1 METGGLLEKMHRIN
15 LKCMSPECRAQRE
28 RTKHAGSL
36 STRYQTH
43 VYCKDCATYWDR
55 DPSRK
60 GKKQNCS
67 CCNTFCREG
76 PIHGTNGAATYARK
90 RAARIANGEHIRI
103 RKSSKSEVRSDP
115 NMFGNFDL
123 DIDTS
128 TAGVAARYSFDPQ
141 IMSQDRKHKSV

>member
-1 METGGLLEKMHRIN
+1 METGGLLTMHRIN
-15 LKCMSPECRAQRE
+15 LKCMSPECLAQRE

-36 STRYQTH
+36 STRYETH

-103 RKSSKSEVRSDP
+103 RRIKKSEDSSDLNP
-115 NMFGNFDL
+115 V
-123 DIDTS
+123 DIVNTAITS
-128 TAGVAARYSFDPQ
+128 AWAPLDPQ
-141 IMSQDRKHKSV
+141 IMSQDRKHEGI